1 MSLVVLPLVLQVD
14 LPVDLTKYV
23 IVAVPFDEALVE
35 ASCIELTNGPTV
47 HTAFLL
53 PLFSVV
59 CLVAKTSILVML
71 TEQVLCPPPPFS
83 RTRIRA
89 VASQASVR
97 VAPSGIVRLSLLRNF
112 IKRFAYAL
120 AEPTNFFLP
129 LIF

>member
-71 TEQVLCPPPPFS
+71 TEQVLCPPP
-83 RTRIRA
+83 
-89 VASQASVR
+89 
-97 VAPSGIVRLSLLRNF
+97 RLVERGFVQLPRKHRFVSLLLVSSAFRFSAILSSVLPTLSRN
-112 IKRFAYAL
+112 RQ
-120 AEPTNFFLP
+120 TSSCR
-129 LIF
+129 